1 MAEFDA
7 ELEVTPDD
15 LWKIVEQ
22 SFVNYLSMHPHDRNY
37 HIERHEPEGG
47 LSVPFTVGNKQYTWD
62 LRGDEDEYSWMVSIE
77 NENKQQLGSIT
88 VTPLTVTTSRVEVY
102 SNGGHDLIR
111 HLTSSILYKV
121 EGEQTPIVVDDYG
134 NERTLLLAGNYREL
148 AQEFTFD
155 VNANDVHKFFIEQGR
170 KARLDFLGTLGLVLV
185 ERLDDKE
192 TRYSFLLFF
201 VKHGY
206 GGWEYG
212 EPDILLAEITLS
224 QTKAGECG
232 ANLYIYPHSVIGES
246 IVIKRMDCTAMILRF
261 WRERIIDAW
270 LTRTETPTQDAESS
284 AGDVDLSKL
293 LDVLN
298 AGFDSSELRT
308 LCFHLEHLEVDYDSL
323 RDEGKQSK
331 ARELIKYCERHKC
344 ISELVETIVKQRSD
358 ISWSD
363 VTR

>member
-1 MAEFDA
+1 MLVLDA

-47 LSVPFTVGNKQYTWD
+47 LSVPFTVGNKQYTYD
-62 LRGDEDEYSWMVSIE
+62 IDGDEYSWMVSIE
-77 NENKQQLGSIT
+77 NENKQRLGSIT
-88 VTPLTVTTSRVEVY
+88 VTPLTATTSRVEVY
-102 SNGGHDLIR
+102 SSGHELMNWV
-111 HLTSSILYKV
+111 TSFILYKV

-201 VKHGY
+201 VDHGY
-206 GGWEYG
+206 AGWEYG
-212 EPDILLAEITLS
+212 EPNILLAEITLS
-224 QTKAGECG
+224 QIKAGECV

-246 IVIKRMDCTAMILRF
+246 IVIKRMDCTAMALRF

-270 LTRTETPTQDAESS
+270 LTRTETPTQDAENDADVESKDS
-284 AGDVDLSKL
+284 LYDQLNMAKKALAIYELKAAAYTTLTIPVPLAVDLK
-293 LDVLN
+293 
-298 AGFDSSELRT
+298 EM
-308 LCFHLEHLEVDYDSL
+308 
-323 RDEGKQSK
+323 
-331 ARELIKYCERHKC
+331 REK
-344 ISELVETIVKQRSD
+344 
-358 ISWSD
+358 
-363 VTR
+363 VTRLREQLRE